1 MLVVDGVIVEKDM
14 TYKMLWD
21 LEAMEKEERKGAD
34 GVSYKHWEKGGLSVR
49 KSYYGTYIVGLMFT
63 LDYALVTNAKVKCET
78 LQDELDYDI
87 AFPMVNVRK
96 LTMEDGCSSKQNQN
110 PEASSIMH
118 ERIVDALK
126 TFKKEGKELVSVVD
140 GKELSRKKL
149 SSIDGK
155 ELADGKRKAE
165 EVVQCEVCGEMPCVW
180 VTERDR
186 VIANDKIVHGHLLTV
201 ENRTRRKIAF
211 RHMFHVTN
219 GGYGETGVR
228 QRHFEC
234 VEEGVRS
241 LFQDVEYMG
250 FKEE

>member
-1 MLVVDGVIVEKDM
+1 VIAEKDM

-21 LEAMEKEERKGAD
+21 LEEMKKEERKGAD

-49 KSYYGTYIVGLMFT
+49 KSHCSTHIVGLMCT
-63 LDYALVTNAKVKCET
+63 LDNALVANAQVKCKT
-78 LQDELDYDI
+78 LQDELDHDI

-126 TFKKEGKELVSVVD
+126 TFKKEGKELV
-140 GKELSRKKL
+140 KL

-241 LFQDVEYMG
+241 LFQDVEHMG